1 LSPAAVILYLGA
13 VLLFLIGLYG
23 MIVHRNM
30 LRIVLSLGLMESAV
44 VLMLLIQGFRFQ
56 ATAPI
61 LAIENGAESAPG
73 ATQVVD
79 PIVQALTLTSI
90 VIGVATLAMAL
101 ALIIL
106 LVQHYGT
113 LDVRRL
119 RRLRG

>member
-13 VLLFLIGLYG
+13 ILLFLIGL
-23 MIVHRNM
+23 
-30 LRIVLSLGLMESAV
+30 MESAAF
-44 VLMLLIQGFRFQ
+44 LMLIVQGFRLK

-61 LAIENGAESAPG
+61 LAGIYGEEIVPG
-73 ATQVVD
+73 VTHVVD

-90 VIGVATLAMAL
+90 VIGVATLALAL

-106 LVQHYGT
+106 LARHTGS

-119 RRLRG
+119 NRLRG